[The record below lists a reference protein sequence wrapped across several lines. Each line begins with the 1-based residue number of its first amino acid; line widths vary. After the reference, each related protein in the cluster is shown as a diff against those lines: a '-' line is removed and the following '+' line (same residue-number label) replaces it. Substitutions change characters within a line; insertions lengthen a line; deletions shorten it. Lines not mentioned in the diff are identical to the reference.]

1 VTILQGG
8 DTWPGH
14 GDDHREDELVTRRPI
29 LQVIIG
35 STRPG
40 RAGAEIARWFTGV
53 GESHG
58 RFGIELVDLLDVA
71 LPLLDEPEHPASG
84 VYLREHTMRWSATV
98 SRGDAYVFVLPEY
111 NHSMNAATKN
121 AFDYLHREWKH
132 KAVGFV
138 SYGGVAAGTRAVQ
151 AARGVAT
158 SLSMVPVYEGV
169 NIPFFRQFLDH
180 DGVFAPDERIQES
193 ARSLLD
199 SLAHWDTG
207 LRVLR
212 S

>member
-1 VTILQGG
+1 MDL
-8 DTWPGH
+8 
-14 GDDHREDELVTRRPI
+14 RPV
-29 LQVIIG
+29 LQVVIG

-40 RAGAEIARWFTGV
+40 RAGAEIARWFV
-53 GESHG
+53 QVAQSH
-58 RFGIELVDLLDVA
+58 RTFSIELVDLLDVA
-71 LPLLDEPEHPASG
+71 LPLLDEPNHPASG
-84 VYLREHTMRWSATV
+84 LYSHEHTRRWSAIV
-98 SRGDAYVFVLPEY
+98 SRADAYVFVLPEY

-121 AFDYLHREWKH
+121 ALDYLHREWRH

-151 AARGVAT
+151 VARGVVT

-180 DGVFAPDERIQES
+180 DGVFVPDERIQ
-193 ARSLLD
+193 ATANSLLD

-212 S
+212 G